1 MKKRSINKKDDFY
14 VVGLAVFFF
23 FVCVCVCNK
32 MIFVQP
38 VSGWKQI
45 PILTWFFVNISMSF
59 VITHTDKKRKK
70 CPFKVQLKIL
80 LLWLYDCRPL
90 SSSSSS
96 GKNAILTPII
106 IEMLRVIRHS
116 YFLFRTINH
125 MIYHFCCLSHCFGF
139 LSSSW
144 HNLQINYDIPS
155 FGSSSH
161 NFSICQSFRKIKID
175 YSINVLHT
183 IYLENWLRKVLN
195 SVWKQTITRRRKQ
208 LKFFRIMEK
217 CSIFFLFPSIPYCHV
232 SVVYTH
238 MPSLKC
244 MILNYKFECIR

>member
-1 MKKRSINKKDDFY
+1 M
-14 VVGLAVFFF
+14 
-23 FVCVCVCNK
+23 
-32 MIFVQP
+32 
-38 VSGWKQI
+38 
-45 PILTWFFVNISMSF
+45 
-59 VITHTDKKRKK
+59 
-70 CPFKVQLKIL
+70 
-80 LLWLYDCRPL
+80 WLYDCRPL

-125 MIYHFCCLSHCFGF
+125 MIYHFRCLAHCFGF

-208 LKFFRIMEK
+208 LKSRLKFFRIMEK